1 VGLRFFAV
9 LVICVGAVRA
19 QSGIITTIAGGA
31 RGFSGDGGPAVGTRF
46 AFSELVNPC
55 DPARFEQP
63 VQMALDREGNLY
75 IADAGNHRIR
85 QIAPDGIV
93 KTVAG
98 SGLPPATN
106 DRCEAVSSVADGA
119 AATAARLFNPT
130 SVALHPSGDLIIA
143 DQQNNRIRRVD
154 TKGNIAT
161 IAGSGSHNLYA
172 PNIPATSSP
181 MDWPSSVAVDANG
194 VIYFAEI
201 HSHRVGRIGA
211 DGRITTVAGTGFPGF
226 SNDGIPAVTARLSF
240 PTAIAIDRS
249 GNLYIAEA
257 RNHRI
262 RKVTPDG
269 RITTV
274 AGTGVAG
281 DSDELLNTPMD
292 VKVDNAGRLYIAD
305 TLNHKVKRVEA
316 SGRMSTVAGDGSP
329 GRGDDNVPA
338 VNSSLRFPAGLA
350 LDENGDLYIADWQN
364 YLIRKV
370 AFGPSITRG
379 GVVHA
384 ATFAA
389 TPLSPGTIFT
399 ILGTNMAT
407 FTRQADSVPIPPGM
421 ADVSVEVN
429 GAPVPLFYV
438 SPTQI
443 NAQLPGDLAPGTAK
457 VRVRSGT
464 AVSLEASLPVASSS
478 PGVFQLDA
486 AGRAAA
492 LNQDS
497 SLNAPANGELA
508 GNVITLYLTGLGI
521 VSPEVRAGDP
531 APLDIFAIPSQPVSA
546 TVAGSPAQV
555 LFAGLTPGSV
565 GLGQINIRIPS
576 ATIAGPAVPVTIRV
590 GSQTSNTVTISVR

>member
-1 VGLRFFAV
+1 
-9 LVICVGAVRA
+9 
-19 QSGIITTIAGGA
+19 
-31 RGFSGDGGPAVGTRF
+31 
-46 AFSELVNPC
+46 
-55 DPARFEQP
+55 
-63 VQMALDREGNLY
+63 
-75 IADAGNHRIR
+75 
-85 QIAPDGIV
+85 
-93 KTVAG
+93 
-98 SGLPPATN
+98 
-106 DRCEAVSSVADGA
+106 
-119 AATAARLFNPT
+119 
-130 SVALHPSGDLIIA
+130 
-143 DQQNNRIRRVD
+143 
-154 TKGNIAT
+154 
-161 IAGSGSHNLYA
+161 
-172 PNIPATSSP
+172 
-181 MDWPSSVAVDANG
+181 
-194 VIYFAEI
+194 
-201 HSHRVGRIGA
+201 
-211 DGRITTVAGTGFPGF
+211 
-226 SNDGIPAVTARLSF
+226 
-240 PTAIAIDRS
+240 
-249 GNLYIAEA
+249 
-257 RNHRI
+257 
-262 RKVTPDG
+262 
-269 RITTV
+269 
-274 AGTGVAG
+274 
-281 DSDELLNTPMD
+281 
-292 VKVDNAGRLYIAD
+292 
-305 TLNHKVKRVEA
+305 
-316 SGRMSTVAGDGSP
+316 
-329 GRGDDNVPA
+329 
-338 VNSSLRFPAGLA
+338 LA

-407 FTRQADSVPIPPGM
+407 FTRQADSVPIPPRI

-443 NAQLPGDLAPGTAK
+443 NAQLPGDLAPGTAR

-546 TVAGSPAQV
+546 TVAGSSAQV